1 MTNMTPKEQAIQGR
15 DFYVT
20 EIYRLTGRAY
30 QYKEA
35 KEIAIDF
42 INKQIDLNPNDE
54 YLVEIK
60 QEIEKL

>member
-1 MTNMTPKEQAIQGR
+1 MTPKEQAIQGR

-20 EIYRLTGRAY
+20 EIYRLTGRGY

-42 INKQIDLNPNDE
+42 INK
-54 YLVEIK
+54 
-60 QEIEKL
+60 